1 MWVVYD
7 PSLKALVIFLCM
19 WIKLNISG
27 TFVVSYVQA
36 IELFPTSVRQ
46 SGIGFATL
54 ISQTISI
61 GGPYVI
67 YLGATDL
74 KLPYLIMFLV
84 CFAGAT
90 AVSLLP
96 ETLGARLPETLEE
109 ASTFG
114 AKDKFFSY
122 LPRRKE
128 SEDQAANDYFEKQEK
143 ESLLDWNAVMKDV
156 VDGCPGKTVDPNLVK
171 DLLKKHYDGLPE
183 ENV

>member
-1 MWVVYD
+1 M
-7 PSLKALVIFLCM
+7 F
-19 WIKLNISG
+19 
-27 TFVVSYVQA
+27 QA

-84 CFAGAT
+84 CAIGAI

-96 ETLGARLPETLEE
+96 ETLGATLPETLEQ
-109 ASTFG
+109 ASVFG
-114 AKDKFFSY
+114 KNDKFFSF
-122 LPRRKE
+122 LPSKYFKLHIKIHFITFSNYMQGNTKNDTLKNQRKLHTPKTIHTK
-128 SEDQAANDYFEKQEK
+128 EKHCLK
-143 ESLLDWNAVMKDV
+143 IK
-156 VDGCPGKTVDPNLVK
+156 GKK
-171 DLLKKHYDGLPE
+171 MILKK
-183 ENV
+183 

>member
-1 MWVVYD
+1 M
-7 PSLKALVIFLCM
+7 F
-19 WIKLNISG
+19 
-27 TFVVSYVQA
+27 QA

-84 CFAGAT
+84 CAIGAI

-96 ETLGARLPETLEE
+96 ETLGATLPETLEQ
-109 ASTFG
+109 ASVFG
-114 AKDKFFSY
+114 KHDKFFSF
-122 LPRRKE
+122 LPSKYFKIRIKIHFITFSNYMQDNTKNDTLKTQRK
-128 SEDQAANDYFEKQEK
+128 
-143 ESLLDWNAVMKDV
+143 LHT
-156 VDGCPGKTVDPNLVK
+156 PKTFTPKKNLHK
-171 DLLKKHYDGLPE
+171 YTQYTNNTYPRYILISCII
-183 ENV
+183 

>member
-1 MWVVYD
+1 M
-7 PSLKALVIFLCM
+7 F
-19 WIKLNISG
+19 
-27 TFVVSYVQA
+27 QA

-84 CFAGAT
+84 CAIGAI

-96 ETLGARLPETLEE
+96 ETLGATLPETLEQ
-109 ASTFG
+109 ASVFG
-114 AKDKFFSY
+114 KNDKFFSF
-122 LPRRKE
+122 LPSKYFKIHLKYISLHFEITFRTTRKMTLKNTKE
-128 SEDQAANDYFEKQEK
+128 NYIHQKQFT
-143 ESLLDWNAVMKDV
+143 
-156 VDGCPGKTVDPNLVK
+156 P
-171 DLLKKHYDGLPE
+171 KKNTLNTQTNCIQDTFLYHA
-183 ENV
+183 